1 MRGKSLKNN
10 LMCQIFTVL
19 TIDDNELHG
28 EKADIK
34 LQSTEKMADI
44 GMLLI

>member
-1 MRGKSLKNN
+1 MNN

-28 EKADIK
+28 EKV
-34 LQSTEKMADI
+34 TENFRTQRK
-44 GMLLI
+44 GQT